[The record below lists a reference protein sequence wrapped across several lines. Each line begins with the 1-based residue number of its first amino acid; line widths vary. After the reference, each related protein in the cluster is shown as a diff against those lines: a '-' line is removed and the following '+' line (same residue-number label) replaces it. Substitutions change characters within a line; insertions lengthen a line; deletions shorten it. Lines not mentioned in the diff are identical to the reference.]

1 MLDRK
6 EGGMKPGAWG
16 DESQDSA
23 AFVARREQIFI
34 HAAQMF
40 CTRGFSA
47 TSMTDI
53 AEAVGITKAGLYHF
67 VRNKEELLYTLMS
80 LSMDALE
87 RDVIAP
93 AREIADP
100 VARLAA
106 TVRKHLESVV
116 RLVTPVGN
124 PLAIILEEPSGLSP
138 ENAANIQDRK
148 GRYYVF
154 VRTTLEEIKAG
165 GGLADADPRV
175 ATFAIFGIILWLARW
190 HRPDGP
196 LTSEAIVDQLT
207 GTALRAVLRPEI
219 IAAHRL

>member
-1 MLDRK
+1 MLGQGQSGRK
-6 EGGMKPGAWG
+6 PVSWG
-16 DESQDSA
+16 DDSQDSA

-40 CTRGFSA
+40 CTQGFSA

-67 VRNKEELLYTLMS
+67 VRNKEELLFTLMS

-93 AREIADP
+93 TRQIDDP
-100 VARLAA
+100 VSRLAA
-106 TVRKHLESVV
+106 VVRRHLESVV
-116 RLVTPVGN
+116 GLVTPVGN

-148 GRYYVF
+148 GQYYVF
-154 VRTTLEEIKAG
+154 VRSTLEEIRARG
-165 GGLADADPRV
+165 ELADADPRV

-196 LTSEAIVDQLT
+196 LTSAAIVDQLT
-207 GTALRAVLRPEI
+207 GTALRAVLKPDC
-219 IAAHRL
+219 IAANGL

>member
-1 MLDRK
+1 ML
-6 EGGMKPGAWG
+6 EGGMKQGVRGG
-16 DESQDSA
+16 DSQDSA
-23 AFVARREQIFI
+23 GFVARREQIFV

-67 VRNKEELLYTLMS
+67 VSNKEELLYTLMTV
-80 LSMDALE
+80 SMDALE

-100 VARLAA
+100 VPRLAA
-106 TVRKHLESVV
+106 IVRRHLESVV

-138 ENAANIQDRK
+138 ENAARIQDRK

-154 VRTTLEEIKAG
+154 VRSTLEEIKAK

-196 LTSEAIVDQLT
+196 LTADAIVDQLT
-207 GTALRAVLRPEI
+207 GTALRAVLTPEA
-219 IAAHRL
+219 IAANRL

>member
-1 MLDRK
+1 ML
-6 EGGMKPGAWG
+6 EGGMKQGVRGG
-16 DESQDSA
+16 DSHDSA
-23 AFVARREQIFI
+23 GFMARREQIFV

-67 VRNKEELLYTLMS
+67 VSNKEELLYTLMTV
-80 LSMDALE
+80 SMDALE

-100 VARLAA
+100 VPRLA
-106 TVRKHLESVV
+106 TIVRRHLESVV

-138 ENAANIQDRK
+138 ENAAKIQDRK

-154 VRTTLEEIKAG
+154 VRSTLEEIKAK

-196 LTSEAIVDQLT
+196 LTADAIVDQLT
-207 GTALRAVLRPEI
+207 GTALRAVLKPEA
-219 IAAHRL
+219 IAANRL

>member
-1 MLDRK
+1 MMP
-6 EGGMKPGAWG
+6 EAWG
-16 DESQDSA
+16 DETHDSTG
-23 AFVARREQIFI
+23 FVARREQIFV

-40 CTRGFSA
+40 CTRGFAA
-47 TSMTDI
+47 TSMADI

-93 AREIADP
+93 TRAIDDP

-106 TVRKHLESVV
+106 VVRRHLESVV

-154 VRTTLEEIKAG
+154 VRSILEEIQVRG
-165 GGLADADPRV
+165 ELADADPRV

-196 LTSEAIVDQLT
+196 LTSDAIVDQLT
-207 GTALRAVLRPEI
+207 GTALRAVLTPGA

>member
-1 MLDRK
+1 
-6 EGGMKPGAWG
+6 
-16 DESQDSA
+16 
-23 AFVARREQIFI
+23 
-34 HAAQMF
+34 
-40 CTRGFSA
+40 
-47 TSMTDI
+47 
-53 AEAVGITKAGLYHF
+53 

-93 AREIADP
+93 TRAIDDP

-106 TVRKHLESVV
+106 VVRRHLESVV

-154 VRTTLEEIKAG
+154 VRSILEEIQVRG
-165 GGLADADPRV
+165 ELADADPRV

-196 LTSEAIVDQLT
+196 LTSDAIVDQLT
-207 GTALRAVLRPEI
+207 GTALRAVLTPGA